1 MAQRRYNTWTRLPT
15 ALVTLGL
22 VLSAPSLS
30 VAAAAPNKTVQMLL
44 AAAQKQADAGNLERG
59 AELYLEIW
67 RLDHSVHPAL
77 YNAARLYQL
86 AGNLDK
92 AEQLFR
98 ELLQQADLPAD
109 ARSKAQA
116 KLAEVQQRRAERR
129 SEEAARAEGNGQ
141 YAIAADLWA
150 EAVAMDGT
158 RGEWLRRWGRALQLA
173 NKPAQARSVYDRYLG
188 QAGAA
193 PERAQVEAWRAELP
207 DKIEQ
212 PSLLDSAQAQIA
224 AGNLDQGERTLRLM
238 LADPTLSADQRARA
252 STVLERVQRL
262 RAESTAEAAA
272 KAQGEEHYPQ
282 AAELWSEAISLDPSQ
297 PDWLRRWGRCLQL
310 AGRPAQALAVYDKYL
325 AMFVG
330 ATPERAQAEAWRKQ
344 VAAELTAAAEAG
356 DARKPVASKVI
367 VPELLEKSP
376 LPPPAE
382 VSTAGPKVL
391 TLASLGVA
399 AAGGIALWLA
409 QQDKARLDS
418 DTWGVVKAGREIEL
432 SYADAQSRATAIA
445 QQRNVGLGL
454 ASGGGAL
461 ALIGALWWGVR
472 ASSQPALR
480 VTGAIGD
487 GGRQLAVL
495 VNW

>member
-1 MAQRRYNTWTRLPT
+1 MAQRQYNTWIRLPA

-22 VLSAPSLS
+22 VLGAPLPSL
-30 VAAAAPNKTVQMLL
+30 AAAAPNKTVQVLL
-44 AAAQKQADAGNLERG
+44 AAAQKQVDAGNLERG

-98 ELLQQADLPAD
+98 ELLQQPDLAAD
-109 ARSKAQA
+109 ARGKAQT

-129 SEEAARAEGNGQ
+129 SEEAARAESNGQ

-158 RGEWLRRWGRALQLA
+158 RSEWLRRWGRALHLA
-173 NKPAQARSVYDRYLG
+173 NKPAQARSVYDRYLA

-193 PERAQVEAWRAELP
+193 PERVQVEAWRSELP
-207 DKIEQ
+207 DKVEQ
-212 PSLLDSAQAQIA
+212 PSLLDSAEAQLA
-224 AGNLDQGERTLRLM
+224 AGNLNQGERTLRLM
-238 LADPTLSADQRARA
+238 IADPTLSADQRARA
-252 STVLERVQRL
+252 LAMLERVQRL
-262 RAESTAEAAA
+262 RAESAAEAAA
-272 KAQGEEHYPQ
+272 KAQGEEQYPQ
-282 AAELWSEAISLDPSQ
+282 AAELWSEAIALDPSQ

-344 VAAELTAAAEAG
+344 VAAELAAVVDG
-356 DARKPVASKVI
+356 SDTRKPAVSKVI
-367 VPELLEKSP
+367 VPELVERSS
-376 LPPPAE
+376 LPPPPE

-418 DTWGVVKAGREIEL
+418 DTWGAVKAGREIEL
-432 SYADAQSRATAIA
+432 SYADAQSRANSIA
-445 QQRNVGLGL
+445 QQRNIGLGL

-472 ASSQPALR
+472 ASSQPAVR
-480 VTGAIGD
+480 VTGAISD
-487 GGRQLAVL
+487 GGRQLAVQ